1 MRPVYGRGEMM
12 AIRVLT
18 AVLFAMTTV
27 QSFSQAGKLDG
38 TWKLNL
44 AKSFLGAEHPVT
56 DYQLTKKIEVKHR
69 TASIID
75 TSVNATM
82 ANIPLPDSKNSLAF
96 AVDGKEHDAQVSV
109 GFPGVPS
116 MPAKISA
123 TWEGCS
129 LAVEIRGVG
138 PGAALIGT
146 TKQRLF
152 LSEDGSQLI
161 VLIERRATYFDSE
174 QKLIFDKQW

>member
-1 MRPVYGRGEMM
+1 MT

-27 QSFSQAGKLDG
+27 QTFSQTGKLDG

-44 AKSFLGAEHPVT
+44 ARSFLGAEHPAAN
-56 DYQLTKKIEVKHR
+56 YQLTKKIEVKDGS
-69 TASIID
+69 ASIID

-82 ANIPLPDSKNSLAF
+82 ANIPLADSKNSLTF
-96 AVDGKEHDAQVSV
+96 AIDGKEHDAQVPV
-109 GFPGVPS
+109 GFPGLPS

-129 LAVEIRGVG
+129 LAIEIRGVG

-152 LSEDGSQLI
+152 LSENVSQLI
-161 VLIERRATYFDSE
+161 VLVESHTTYFDSE
-174 QKLIFDKQW
+174 QKLVFDKQS